1 MSVCCATLFSN
12 ERVGYACGRARW
24 SDPRGR
30 PCMPNGKGKG
40 EGVLLSDVVSELFIL
55 PDLRVT
61 VSVGV

>member
-1 MSVCCATLFSN
+1 
-12 ERVGYACGRARW
+12 
-24 SDPRGR
+24 
-30 PCMPNGKGKG
+30 MPNGKGKG